1 MVIILMGVTGCGK
14 TTVGKRLSQKVDLPF
29 FDADDFHPPENV
41 EKMKSGQPLNYDDRQ
56 PWLQILSVKIAEW
69 NRSGG
74 AVLAC
79 SALKERYRTLLQSK
93 SKDVTFIYLK
103 GDRDIILNRM
113 RARKNHY
120 MPPELLDSQF
130 EALEEP
136 QDSIE
141 VSIDQ
146 SPENIVRE
154 IVTHP
159 KLLHLIK

>member
-1 MVIILMGVTGCGK
+1 MVLIVMGVSGSGK
-14 TTVGKRLSQKVDLPF
+14 STIGSRLAEKLHLPY
-29 FDADDFHPPENV
+29 FDADDYHPIENV
-41 EKMKSGQPLNYDDRQ
+41 NKMSSGKPLNDDDRQ
-56 PWLQILSVKIAEW
+56 PWLEILSVKIAEW

-120 MPPELLDSQF
+120 MPPKLLDSQF
-130 EALEEP
+130 EALQEP
-136 QDSIE
+136 SDAIAVSIE
-141 VSIDQ
+141 NNPAMIVGEILDQ
-146 SPENIVRE
+146 LSS
-154 IVTHP
+154 
-159 KLLHLIK
+159 K